1 MRILILALTTAML
14 AFFAMPLYADMWKC
28 EKPGESP
35 LFTSD
40 RNEAKKPGC
49 TQITITPNVVSS
61 PPPAAKGAPSP
72 GGFPKV
78 DPKTQAQRDN
88 DRRKILENEL
98 ANEERN
104 LATAKAELIQQESVR
119 TGDEKNYQRVLDRLE
134 PFQKKVKL
142 HEDNIA
148 NLRKEINNLR

>member
-1 MRILILALTTAML
+1 MRILILTLTTAIL
-14 AFFAMPLYADMWKC
+14 ALLAMPLRADIWEC
-28 EKPGESP
+28 EDASGGKR
-35 LFTSD
+35 FT
-40 RNEAKKPGC
+40 NIQAEAKGC
-49 TQITITPNVVSS
+49 KLLSVSQPNVVSV
-61 PPPAAKGAPSP
+61 PAPKGGATP
-72 GGFPKV
+72 GSFPKV

-104 LATAKAELIQQESVR
+104 LATAKAQLIQQESVR

-148 NLRKEINNLR
+148 NLRKEIGNLR

>member
-1 MRILILALTTAML
+1 MFAML
-14 AFFAMPLYADMWKC
+14 SMLAVPVRADIWECEEPNGTKLLTNIKPQDRKC
-28 EKPGESP
+28 RAISVSP
-35 LFTSD
+35 
-40 RNEAKKPGC
+40 
-49 TQITITPNVVSS
+49 PNVVSV
-61 PPPAAKGAPSP
+61 PAQKGGATP

>member
-1 MRILILALTTAML
+1 MRKLILVLMSAPLAMV
-14 AFFAMPLYADMWKC
+14 ATVSRADMWRC
-28 EKPGESP
+28 EEPNGSTR
-35 LFTSD
+35 FT
-40 RNEAKKPGC
+40 NIQAEAKGC
-49 TQITITPNVVSS
+49 KLISVSPPNVVSV
-61 PPPAAKGAPSP
+61 PAQKGGATP

-134 PFQKKVKL
+134 PFQKRVKL
-142 HEDNIA
+142 HEDNVA

>member
-1 MRILILALTTAML
+1 MRNLILALGL
-14 AFFAMPLYADMWKC
+14 ATVATPLSADIWEC
-28 EKPGESP
+28 EDSNGAKR
-35 LFTSD
+35 FTNIQAD
-40 RNEAKKPGC
+40 AKGC
-49 TQITITPNVVSS
+49 KLLSVSQPNVVSV
-61 PPPAAKGAPSP
+61 PAPKGGATPTQGS
-72 GGFPKV
+72 FPKV
-78 DPKTQAQRDN
+78 DPKTQQTRDN

-104 LATAKAELIQQESVR
+104 LAVARAELIQQENVR

-148 NLRKEINNLR
+148 NLRKEISNLR

>member
-1 MRILILALTTAML
+1 MRNLILALGLTTVAT
-14 AFFAMPLYADMWKC
+14 PLWADIWEC
-28 EKPGESP
+28 EDSNGAKR
-35 LFTSD
+35 FT
-40 RNEAKKPGC
+40 NIQAEAKGC
-49 TQITITPNVVSS
+49 KLLSVTPPNVVSV
-61 PPPAAKGAPSP
+61 PAPKGVTPTPS
-72 GGFPKV
+72 FPKV
-78 DPKTQAQRDN
+78 DPKTQQTRDN

-104 LATAKAELIQQESVR
+104 LAVAKAELIQQENVR

-148 NLRKEINNLR
+148 NLRKEISSLR

>member
-1 MRILILALTTAML
+1 MRYAILTLVLAVL
-14 AFFAMPLYADMWKC
+14 AGPSWAEIYECIEPNGAKRFTNIKAD
-28 EKPGESP
+28 
-35 LFTSD
+35 
-40 RNEAKKPGC
+40 AKGC
-49 TQITITPNVVSS
+49 KLLEVSAPNVVS
-61 PPPAAKGAPSP
+61 PPPPKSVATP

-104 LATAKAELIQQESVR
+104 LAVARAELVQQENIR

-134 PFQKKVKL
+134 PFQKRVKL

-148 NLRKEINNLR
+148 NLRKELANLR